1 MQEKDVVGQARGH
14 QKDLGSYRVPKS
26 VRSGAVSSG
35 GVPFARRPSAH
46 VHGQSPLDRFAPQE
60 HGAFCFCRSASWMP
74 VKSLCLR
81 CSLNPLLSNVFLH
94 QTEERFDERIFR
106 SAQQAGS
113 SSYRG
118 NDSASQYTMSSL
130 IHSAS
135 CRQCRRFLAIVGTC
149 STGHL
154 SGFSSHGSVKVE
166 PDDQRDGGV
175 DDSAAAMATLGA
187 DLLRYIQGPP
197 PWRFSARH
205 AAVLP
210 TCTQSAALCRQV
222 SNMKSRGEKVNGALC
237 VPRAAA

>member
-1 MQEKDVVGQARGH
+1 
-14 QKDLGSYRVPKS
+14 
-26 VRSGAVSSG
+26 
-35 GVPFARRPSAH
+35 
-46 VHGQSPLDRFAPQE
+46 
-60 HGAFCFCRSASWMP
+60 MP

-130 IHSAS
+130 MHSAS

-149 STGHL
+149 STGHF

-175 DDSAAAMATLGA
+175 DDSAAAMATLGQICCDTSKVHHRGDFQQGTRRCYLLA
-187 DLLRYIQGPP
+187 LNLLRC
-197 PWRFSARH
+197 
-205 AAVLP
+205 L
-210 TCTQSAALCRQV
+210 RQV